1 MKGGNEYREG
11 KAGNSDI
18 RPYDSEECKAK
29 YERSKRGII
38 REDLNLT
45 GNDTDTEIVPRIT
58 CSRTTRI
65 QHNELSRE
73 AQAAIDARE
82 IAELDAQLECFGI
95 HDNITPKR
103 PHRKNHC
110 RAESNNALPP

>member
-1 MKGGNEYREG
+1 M
-11 KAGNSDI
+11 
-18 RPYDSEECKAK
+18 
-29 YERSKRGII
+29 

-45 GNDTDTEIVPRIT
+45 ENDTDTEIVPHIT
-58 CSRTTRI
+58 CSRITWI

-73 AQAAIDARE
+73 AQAAIDTRE

-95 HDNITPKR
+95 YDNITQKQ
-103 PHRKNHC
+103 PHCKNHC